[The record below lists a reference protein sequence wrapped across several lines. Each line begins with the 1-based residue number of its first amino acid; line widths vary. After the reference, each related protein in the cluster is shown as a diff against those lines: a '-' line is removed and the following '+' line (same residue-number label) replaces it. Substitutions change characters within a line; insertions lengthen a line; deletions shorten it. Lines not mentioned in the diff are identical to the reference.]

1 MTQEEKL
8 QYCKV
13 CVHKKMDFQQGLLCG
28 LTNEKPSFDMFCK
41 DYERDVAAE
50 NKQKERDEASQW
62 SNGSDSKVTFK
73 NVLFVLVTI
82 FVIVRLLYRIFSISR

>member
-28 LTNEKPSFDMFCK
+28 LTNEKPSFDMFCR
-41 DYERDVAAE
+41 DYERDVASE
-50 NKQKERDEASQW
+50 KKQKEREEVSQW
-62 SNGSDSKVTFK
+62 TNGSNSKVTFK
-73 NVLFVLVTI
+73 NVLFVLVAI
-82 FVIVRLLYRIFSISR
+82 FVIIRLLLRIFAMFR

>member
-50 NKQKERDEASQW
+50 NKQKERDEARPRACLLPSGFRAIF
-62 SNGSDSKVTFK
+62 SLHN
-73 NVLFVLVTI
+73 FVLLRKWQTKRTT
-82 FVIVRLLYRIFSISR
+82 F